1 MSDLVN
7 LDWLRT
13 VTPKDA
19 PDLGARLY
27 ETISA
32 LNQKHETLAQQVNG
46 NGKGQPAAPP
56 GIAGL
61 TVSAQNGHFTASI
74 SDNSQI
80 YRGVNYWLEHSDSPH
95 FINPIVEDL
104 GQSRNWHDFLGNTTR
119 YFRAYSSYAS
129 TPPGPPAYH
138 GSQVAPLPVAG
149 GGTAGPPAWLASQG
163 SGTGA
168 PGQGLTGPGIIPFR
182 SANGKPP
189 VR

>member
-61 TVSAQNGHFTASI
+61 TVSASAGHFTAAI
-74 SDNSQI
+74 SDPNPI
-80 YRGVNYWLEHSDSPH
+80 YRGIQYFIEHADNPH
-95 FINPIVEDL
+95 FVNPVVEDL

-129 TPPGPPAYH
+129 SPPGAPVYH
-138 GSQVAPLPVAG
+138 GTQVAPIAVQG
-149 GGTAGPPAWLASQG
+149 GGTVGAPAFLASQG